1 MEVEKQLIK
10 LISDFSGR
18 LPEKYIGEYIS
29 LAKHNECAVALENLC
44 TQLYEHDV
52 VPAPGELITIRE
64 LAEELKL
71 QEDTWHFLR
80 HSNS

>member
-10 LISDFSGR
+10 LIGDFTGR
-18 LPEKYIGEYIS
+18 LPEEYIGEYIS
-29 LAKHNECAVALENLC
+29 LAKHNECAVALEDLC
-44 TQLYEHDV
+44 TPLYEHDV

-64 LAEELKL
+64 LAEEMNLE
-71 QEDTWHFLR
+71 EDTWHFLR

>member
-10 LISDFSGR
+10 LIGDFTGR
-18 LPEKYIGEYIS
+18 LPEEYIGEYIS

-44 TQLYEHDV
+44 TQLHEHDV

-64 LAEELKL
+64 LAEEMNLE
-71 QEDTWHFLR
+71 EDTWHFLR